1 MKSMKRSLRIATDKT
16 NAFVAL
22 AMIGTSA
29 LMFWGALKV
38 ISDTESPIVV
48 VLTGSMEPGFLRGDL
63 LFLHRPKEQMS
74 PRCPQYA
81 IGDIVVYKLPNQ
93 SIPIVHRVHQIHHD
107 ADGHPKY
114 LTKGDNNALADTLL
128 YQSSVRGME
137 YLEGSDIVGR
147 VVGYFPKLGYATI
160 ALKDSSLL
168 KYGMFVALGIM
179 ALTGN
184 D

>member
-1 MKSMKRSLRIATDKT
+1 MQITTRSMKRLLRILVDKS

-22 AMIGTSA
+22 AMIGTTA
-29 LMFWGALKV
+29 LMFWGSLKV
-38 ISDTESPIVV
+38 ITDTESPIVV

-63 LFLHRPKEQMS
+63 LFLHHKKEQE
-74 PRCPQYA
+74 YA
-81 IGDIVVYKLPNQ
+81 IGDIVVYKLPYQ
-93 SIPIVHRVHQIHHD
+93 PIPIVHRVHQVHHD
-107 ADGHPKY
+107 ADGNPKY
-114 LTKGDNNALADTLL
+114 LTKGDNNARADTML

-137 YLEGSDIVGR
+137 YLDGSDIVGR

-160 ALKDSSLL
+160 ALKDYPLL

-179 ALTGN
+179 ALTSN